1 MKKVKIYFIR
11 TVLVL
16 LFMLIFLGLLGYSEL
31 MYTNH
36 KILGCIALV
45 AGSVVFST
53 GMDNYMNKLNK
64 YLKYKNYKVKI
75 GDIVLAYNDNSPT
88 YVIDKLDVISYDPY
102 NDEVSY
108 YVHSEEFKNAINI
121 DQIDNFDFL
130 LHK

>member
-36 KILGCIALV
+36 KILGCIASV

-53 GMDNYMNKLNK
+53 GMDDYMNKLNK

-102 NDEVSY
+102 NDEVRIMCI
-108 YVHSEEFKNAINI
+108 VKNLRM
-121 DQIDNFDFL
+121 Q
-130 LHK
+130 

>member
-16 LFMLIFLGLLGYSEL
+16 LFILIFLGLLGYSEL

-36 KILGCIALV
+36 KILGCIALI

-53 GMDNYMNKLNK
+53 GMDDYMNKLNK

-75 GDIVLAYNDNSPT
+75 GDIVLAYNNNSPT
-88 YVIDKLDVISYDPY
+88 YVVGKLAAISYNPY
-102 NDEVSY
+102 TDETTYFINDE
-108 YVHSEEFKNAINI
+108 EFNNAINI
-121 DQIDNFDFL
+121 NQIDNFDFL
-130 LHK
+130 LYE

>member
-16 LFMLIFLGLLGYSEL
+16 LFILIFLGLLGYSEL

-36 KILGCIALV
+36 KILGCIALI

-53 GMDNYMNKLNK
+53 GMDDYMNKLNK

-75 GDIVLAYNDNSPT
+75 GDIVLAYNNNSPT
-88 YVIDKLDVISYDPY
+88 YVVGKLAAIAYNPY
-102 NDEVSY
+102 TEETTYFINDE
-108 YVHSEEFKNAINI
+108 EFNNAINI
-121 DQIDNFDFL
+121 NQIDNFDFL
-130 LHK
+130 LYE

>member
-16 LFMLIFLGLLGYSEL
+16 LFILIFLGLLGYSEL

-36 KILGCIALV
+36 KILGCIALI

-53 GMDNYMNKLNK
+53 GMDDYMNKLNK

-75 GDIVLAYNDNSPT
+75 GDIVLAYNNNSPT
-88 YVIDKLDVISYDPY
+88 HVVGKLAAISYNPY
-102 NDEVSY
+102 TDETTYFIND
-108 YVHSEEFKNAINI
+108 EEFKNAINI
-121 DQIDNFDFL
+121 NQIDNFDFL
-130 LHK
+130 LYE

>member
-16 LFMLIFLGLLGYSEL
+16 LFILIFLGLLGYSEL

-36 KILGCIALV
+36 KILGCIALI

-53 GMDNYMNKLNK
+53 GMDDYMNKLNK

-75 GDIVLAYNDNSPT
+75 GDIVLAYNNNSPT
-88 YVIDKLDVISYDPY
+88 YVVGKLAAIAYNLYTDETTYFI
-102 NDEVSY
+102 NDE
-108 YVHSEEFKNAINI
+108 EFNNAINI
-121 DQIDNFDFL
+121 NQIDNFDFL

>member
-16 LFMLIFLGLLGYSEL
+16 LFILIFLGLLGYSEL

-36 KILGCIALV
+36 KILGCIALI

-53 GMDNYMNKLNK
+53 GMDDYMNKLNK

-75 GDIVLAYNDNSPT
+75 GDIVLAYNNNSPT
-88 YVIDKLDVISYDPY
+88 YVVGKLAAIAYNPY
-102 NDEVSY
+102 TDETTYFINDE
-108 YVHSEEFKNAINI
+108 EFNNAINI
-121 DQIDNFDFL
+121 NQIDNFDFL
-130 LHK
+130 LYE